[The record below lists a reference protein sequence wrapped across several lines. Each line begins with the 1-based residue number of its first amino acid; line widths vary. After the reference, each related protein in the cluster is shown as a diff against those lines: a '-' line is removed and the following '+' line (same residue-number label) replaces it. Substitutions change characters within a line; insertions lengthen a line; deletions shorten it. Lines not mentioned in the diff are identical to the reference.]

1 MLKVEKLEP
10 IQMLWVRG
18 DLSRM
23 ELLSL
28 RSFLAQGHPVHLY
41 TYAAPSNVPDGIVL
55 KDAGE
60 VVPALLA
67 PAADRV
73 PFGKGSMGAFSDYF
87 RYQLLYQRGGW
98 WCDMDVVAIKPWT
111 GFPEFVAVST
121 YEQGYGQIAN
131 GYALRAN
138 PGDEILGRCLDAL
151 KDQKLSELDISDTGP
166 LLLNKVLGPEGVR
179 RHCQQPEVF
188 GPVPWNAGWQLL
200 RPLRKRFTIEEL
212 KQRLRR
218 PHLSMRFTRRTVA
231 VHLWHE
237 TWRAAGWNKAD
248 RHDSTCLYEKLQRR
262 FNRGG

>member
-1 MLKVEKLEP
+1 MLKAKALEP

-41 TYAAPSNVPDGIVL
+41 TYTEPSNVPEGVVV
-55 KDAGE
+55 KDAAA
-60 VVPALLA
+60 VVSPELA
-67 PAADRV
+67 PSANKV

-98 WCDMDVVAIKPWT
+98 WCDMDVVAIKSWT
-111 GFPEFVAVST
+111 GFPEFVAAST
-121 YEQGYGQIAN
+121 HELGYGRIAN

-138 PGDEILGRCLDAL
+138 PGDQVLGRCLDAL
-151 KDQKLSELDISDTGP
+151 KDKKLSELDISDTGP
-166 LLLNKVLGPEGVR
+166 LLLNEVLGPEGVR

-200 RPLRKRFTIEEL
+200 RPLLKRFTIEEL
-212 KQRLRR
+212 KQRIRR
-218 PHLSMRFTRRTVA
+218 PHLSMRFTKNTVA
-231 VHLWHE
+231 VHLWNE
-237 TWRAAGWNKAD
+237 TWRAAGWSKAE
-248 RHDSTCLYEKLQRR
+248 RHDPTCLYEKLHRKY
-262 FNRGG
+262 NSEG